1 MANQHGDDYH
11 GILKANFSSN
21 VWYGADNTEL
31 YRHLSAIL
39 PDTRRYPEMEAES
52 LRDLLAGMLALDSSH
67 ISIGNGS
74 IDIIYR
80 IAQAFRG
87 EKSIIVSPSFSE
99 YSYACSVND
108 HQLMLCYRENL
119 LIEIDKFQP
128 DLVWICNPNNPD
140 GYCFDRKE
148 LQVLF
153 YTYPQVT
160 FILDQ
165 SFVEF
170 TLQETLAARSV
181 LEFKNLIL
189 IYSLTKRYTI
199 PGLRVGYVV
208 ASECTISKLDKF
220 RIPWSVNTMA
230 IEAAKYMLNRQDTSF
245 ELKSWFT
252 ETIRFQREIN
262 RIGIFKAL
270 PTHTPFFLV
279 EILKGK
285 TYDLKSYLLSEGILI
300 RDATNFESNEKEIM
314 RLNTLSREQNDL
326 LLEKLR
332 IWKQNLYRWE
342 LS

>member
-332 IWKQNLYRWE
+332 IWKQNL
-342 LS
+342 

>member
-1 MANQHGDDYH
+1 MKLQTMTSEHGDDYQ
-11 GILKANFSSN
+11 GTLKANFSSN
-21 VWYGADNTEL
+21 VWYNADNTEL

-52 LRDLLAGMLALDSSH
+52 FREVLAGMLSLNTSC

-87 EKSIIVSPSFSE
+87 KKSIIVSPSFSE
-99 YSYACSVND
+99 YSNACSVND
-108 HQLMLCYRENL
+108 HNVLLCYRENL

-140 GYCFDRKE
+140 GYCCDRKE
-148 LQVLF
+148 LQALF

-170 TLQETLAARSV
+170 TLQETPAADSV
-181 LEFKNLIL
+181 LEFKNLII

-208 ASECTISKLDKF
+208 ASECTITKLDKF
-220 RIPWSVNTMA
+220 KIPWSVNTLA
-230 IEAAKYMLNRQDTSF
+230 IEAGKYMLNRQDTSF
-245 ELKSWFT
+245 DLSSWLA

-262 RIGIFKAL
+262 RIGIFKTL
-270 PTHTPFFLV
+270 PSHTPFFLV
-279 EILKGK
+279 EILTGR
-285 TYDLKSYLLSEGILI
+285 TADLKDYLLSEGILI
-300 RDATNFESNEKEIM
+300 RDATNFENNAKEIM
-314 RLNTLSREQNDL
+314 RLNTLSWQQNDL
-326 LLEKLR
+326 LIMKLR
-332 IWKQNLYRWE
+332 IWKQNL
-342 LS
+342 